1 MSNHHFSIVWD
12 GRDKQT
18 ARLLVE
24 EGEDTNTIGAFF
36 RPDYILQEEFEKLMA
51 VLADSLGKM

>member
-12 GRDKQT
+12 DSDKQT
-18 ARLLVE
+18 ARLLIE
-24 EGEDTNTIGAFF
+24 EGEDANTIGAFF
-36 RPDYILQEEFEKLMA
+36 RPDYLLQEDFEKLMA